1 MNPLI
6 NMLGASNPMIN
17 QLLNFVKT
25 FRGNP
30 QQQIDELMKSGKV
43 TQEQYN
49 EAVARAKQIEP
60 VLRGLMK

>member
-6 NMLGASNPMIN
+6 NMLGASNPMIS

-30 QQQIDELMKSGKV
+30 QQQIDEMLKSGKV
-43 TQEQYN
+43 SKEQYN